1 MREYPRTFGSSC
13 GRPGSASSRLLDVP
27 GEEISSRIFAISSSG
42 ERELPARD
50 QLWVLRGR
58 KRAHAFSPRKSLRH
72 SSGRNN
78 RSIITFQRGAWLCLT
93 RRMAN
98 ELEKKMCGIVGFVG
112 RAPAAAPILDALR
125 RLEYRGYDSAGIATL
140 ERGLLTRRR
149 AVGKLK
155 NLEGKLAC
163 EPLGGLIG
171 IGHTRWATHG
181 RPNEKNAHPHAVDGV
196 AVVHNGII
204 ENHRELRNELKLA
217 GVRFATDTDTEV
229 IAHLVN
235 QQMKKGC
242 EPVDAVR
249 VALPRLEGA
258 FALAFL
264 FEGYENLI
272 IGARKGSPLAVG
284 YGRGEMYLGSDA
296 IALAPLTD
304 MISYL
309 EDGDITVVTRQGITF
324 LNAKGEYVRR
334 SPAKIAGSTIFVQKG
349 EHRHFMVK
357 EIHEQP
363 RVVGQTLAQ
372 YIDVASD
379 TIKVPK
385 VQLDFHDINRVSI
398 TACGTS
404 FYAGLIA
411 RYWFE
416 RYAGLP
422 VEIDIASE
430 FRYRNVPLDPGNLAI
445 FVSQSGETADTL
457 ASLEFAKAHGQRVLS
472 VVNVPSSTMARASQI
487 VLPTLAGPEVGV
499 ASTKAF
505 TCQLATLA
513 CLAIAAGRDRGVLS
527 ADDEVQLVRA
537 LADVPSYMTCAL
549 ELEPKIRQLARKIAP
564 CRNALFIGRGTN
576 YPLAL
581 EGALKLKEVTY
592 IHAEGCAAGELKHGP
607 IALIDKNLPVVVIA
621 PGDMTFEKTMSNM
634 HEVIAREGRTILIT
648 DHKGAS
654 LAAPGSW
661 ATLALQDMPALIAP
675 LVFALPLQ
683 LLAYH
688 TALVLGTDVDQPR
701 NLAKSVTVE

>member
-1 MREYPRTFGSSC
+1 M
-13 GRPGSASSRLLDVP
+13 
-27 GEEISSRIFAISSSG
+27 
-42 ERELPARD
+42 
-50 QLWVLRGR
+50 
-58 KRAHAFSPRKSLRH
+58 
-72 SSGRNN
+72 
-78 RSIITFQRGAWLCLT
+78 
-93 RRMAN
+93 
-98 ELEKKMCGIVGFVG
+98 
-112 RAPAAAPILDALR
+112 DALR

-140 ERGLLTRRR
+140 EHGLLTRRR

-155 NLEGKLAC
+155 NLESKLDC
-163 EPLGGLIG
+163 EPLVGRIG

-181 RPNEKNAHPHAVDGV
+181 RANEENAHPHAVDGV

-204 ENHRELRNELKLA
+204 ENHRELRNELTLDGA
-217 GVRFATDTDTEV
+217 HFVTETDTEV

-235 QQMKKGC
+235 QQLKRGC
-242 EPVDAVR
+242 LPVDAVR
-249 VALPRLEGA
+249 AALPRLEGA

-304 MISYL
+304 IISYL
-309 EDGDITVVTRQGITF
+309 EDGDVTVMTRQGIHF
-324 LNAKGEYVRR
+324 LNAKGEYLRR
-334 SPAKIAGSTIFVQKG
+334 SPAKVAGSTTLVQKG
-349 EHRHFMVK
+349 EHRHFMLK

-363 RVVGQTLAQ
+363 TVVGQTTAQ
-372 YIDVASD
+372 YIDVASG
-379 TIKVPK
+379 TIEMPRGAE
-385 VQLDFHDINRVSI
+385 LDFRDINRVSI

-404 FYAGLIA
+404 FYAALIA
-411 RYWFE
+411 KYWFE
-416 RYAGLP
+416 RYAALP

-430 FRYRNVPLDPGNLAI
+430 FRYRNVPMDSGNLAI

-457 ASLEFAKAHGQRVLS
+457 ASLEFAKAHGQRILS
-472 VVNVPSSTMARASQI
+472 IVNVPTSTMARASQI
-487 VLPTLAGPEVGV
+487 VLPTLAGPEIGV

-513 CLAIAAGRDRGVLS
+513 CLAVAAGRDRGVLS
-527 ADDEVQLVRA
+527 AEDEAPLVRA
-537 LADVPSYMTCAL
+537 LADVPSYMTRAL
-549 ELEPKIRQLARKIAP
+549 ELEPKIRLLARKIALS
-564 CRNALFIGRGTN
+564 RNALFIGRGTN

-581 EGALKLKEVTY
+581 EGALKLKEITY
-592 IHAEGCAAGELKHGP
+592 IHAEGYAAGELKHGP
-607 IALIDKNLPVVVIA
+607 IALVDKDLPVIVIA
-621 PGDMTFEKTMSNM
+621 PGDMAFEKTMSNM

-648 DHKGAS
+648 DQKGAS
-654 LAAPGSW
+654 VAPSGSW
-661 ATLALQDMPALIAP
+661 TTLILDDMPALVSP